1 MTRTIG
7 GVPRMGEGLIHQ
19 IPRWQRTPASTG
31 RKDPHMPT
39 TNFTETRAVAGARY
53 AAACAELQ
61 DAMIDLAA
69 LDNLAQPVAAC
80 SAEERGLYTF
90 AAANLTDGLGDLRH
104 REFLPNPPK
113 GLRAARAARKEQLQA

>member
-19 IPRWQRTPASTG
+19 IPRWQRSPASTG
-31 RKDPHMPT
+31 RKEPPVT
-39 TNFTETRAVAGARY
+39 TTDFTETRAAAGARY
-53 AAACAELQ
+53 AAACLELEE
-61 DAMIDLAA
+61 AMIDLAA
-69 LDNLAQPVAAC
+69 LDGLAQPVGPC

-90 AAANLTDGLGDLRH
+90 AAANLADGLGDLRH